1 MQLGIAAGLVFNRLV
16 LEDNKPVE
24 NAKSAKPAKPVCVN
38 SRLNKRILS
47 TYYVVYVG
55 IQGHLDKADTL
66 VSVCIFILRRI
77 VTVNGTSDNVGCFC
91 CQAMRRADS
100 RIFMWPSLRV

>member
-38 SRLNKRILS
+38 SRLQYRM
-47 TYYVVYVG
+47 
-55 IQGHLDKADTL
+55 
-66 VSVCIFILRRI
+66 
-77 VTVNGTSDNVGCFC
+77 TVK
-91 CQAMRRADS
+91 M
-100 RIFMWPSLRV
+100 